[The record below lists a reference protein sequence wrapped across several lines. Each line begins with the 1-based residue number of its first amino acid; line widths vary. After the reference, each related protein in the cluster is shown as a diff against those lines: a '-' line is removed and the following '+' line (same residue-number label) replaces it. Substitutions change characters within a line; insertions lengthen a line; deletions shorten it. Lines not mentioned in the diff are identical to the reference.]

1 MESFRTLIRGW
12 FGKVL
17 LVLFLAPFAVVGIEG
32 YFSGGQKADVA
43 KTVNGQDISKKEL
56 ETVTKGYT
64 DQLLANPAIHG
75 DESLLNKEFI
85 ANKALDYLISQSL
98 LRQQADKLGVT
109 LSDAQIEQKIAQ
121 IPAFQEN
128 GKFSNTLYANYLRS
142 QGLTSQAFIQNI
154 RQDFALSILSS
165 TISDNALI
173 SKLDIQQI
181 ANLQSEQRELFL
193 SSVKLDDY
201 KANVKVTNQ
210 EITDYYN
217 KHQNKFKQ
225 VASVDV
231 DYVVLSPA
239 TLTQP
244 NAAVTDA
251 ELQQAYTQF
260 VEKYKQSLKRDV
272 KHILITTDSRTPEQ
286 AATLANEVY
295 AKIQAGTSF
304 AQAAAQYSEDPDSK
318 AKGGALAAYAPGA
331 FGDDFDKAVNSTS
344 NGQVS
349 KPVKTQFGYHLIEVN
364 TPVDSV
370 PSFESKKA
378 ELTAEVLKNKSANY
392 FSDTVNSLNEQV
404 VNSDALD
411 VVSQAVKTV
420 QVQSANNVNLTT
432 TNPVLA
438 DPAVKSKLFNED
450 VKSGNTTASSNIQT
464 ANGDVVWVKVRKY
477 HPAGVQPLAQATASV
492 KAQLIE
498 QKAFDAAHAKLNA
511 MIADFKK
518 LPAQEVTAKYQSNF
532 VHAGTFTRS
541 KGLKREIE
549 RVAFS
554 QPVPKAGMW
563 SVSTAKL
570 PNELVVVAVANV
582 KKVDTAQ
589 MDPAEVQQLTQMYQ
603 KFRGEQLLDDYSRY
617 LKAQAKIK

>member
-1 MESFRTLIRGW
+1 M
-12 FGKVL
+12 
-17 LVLFLAPFAVVGIEG
+17 
-32 YFSGGQKADVA
+32 
-43 KTVNGQDISKKEL
+43 
-56 ETVTKGYT
+56 
-64 DQLLANPAIHG
+64 
-75 DESLLNKEFI
+75 
-85 ANKALDYLISQSL
+85 
-98 LRQQADKLGVT
+98 
-109 LSDAQIEQKIAQ
+109 
-121 IPAFQEN
+121 
-128 GKFSNTLYANYLRS
+128 
-142 QGLTSQAFIQNI
+142 
-154 RQDFALSILSS
+154 
-165 TISDNALI
+165 
-173 SKLDIQQI
+173 
-181 ANLQSEQRELFL
+181 
-193 SSVKLDDY
+193 
-201 KANVKVTNQ
+201 
-210 EITDYYN
+210 
-217 KHQNKFKQ
+217 
-225 VASVDV
+225 
-231 DYVVLSPA
+231 
-239 TLTQP
+239 
-244 NAAVTDA
+244 
-251 ELQQAYTQF
+251 
-260 VEKYKQSLKRDV
+260 
-272 KHILITTDSRTPEQ
+272 
-286 AATLANEVY
+286 
-295 AKIQAGTSF
+295 SF

-370 PSFESKKA
+370 PSFDSKKA

-420 QVQSANNVNLTT
+420 QIQSANNVNLTT

-477 HPAGVQPLAQATASV
+477 HPAGIQPLAQATARV

-541 KGLKREIE
+541 QGLKREIE

-589 MDPAEVQQLTQMYQ
+589 MDPAEIQQLTQMYQ

-617 LKAQAKIK
+617 LKSQAKIK